1 MASKT
6 PKKKK
11 LTSIILFYAFTYIF
25 LSEKGSVGFTRLSKV
40 VHVTENFKSP
50 CTRGRTLAWF
60 GGVSDHFFLRIF
72 VPEIGEVS
80 GGWRKSCNEEIN
92 DL

>member
-1 MASKT
+1 MSQKILRA
-6 PKKKK
+6 PA
-11 LTSIILFYAFTYIF
+11 LGEEHWRGLGVFQIIL
-25 LSEKGSVGFTRLSKV
+25 
-40 VHVTENFKSP
+40 
-50 CTRGRTLAWF
+50 
-60 GGVSDHFFLRIF
+60 LRMF